1 MPKYLVEGSYT
12 DEGLKGLIKD
22 KASGRAAAIQKAAQ
36 SLGGKMDEIY
46 YTFGDTDVILLLDMP
61 DNATVAAFA
70 ITAASTGLV
79 RVKTTPLLTVEDVDH
94 AVGKNV
100 QYSAPGRYTREEH
113 CSGGNRPS
121 LQKAGFI
128 VQQ

>member
-36 SLGGKMDEIY
+36 SLGGTLDGIY
-46 YTFGDTDVILLLDMP
+46 YTFGDTDLIVLLDLP
-61 DNATVAAFA
+61 DNASMSAFA
-70 ITAASTGLV
+70 IAAASSGLI
-79 RVKTTPLLTVEDVDH
+79 RLKTRPLLTVEEVDS

-100 QYSAPGRYTREEH
+100 QYRAPGR
-113 CSGGNRPS
+113 
-121 LQKAGFI
+121 
-128 VQQ
+128 

>member
-36 SLGGKMDEIY
+36 SIGGKLNEIY
-46 YTFGDTDVILLLDMP
+46 YTFGDNDVILVLDLP
-61 DNATVAAFA
+61 DNTAAASFA

-79 RVKTTPLLTVEDVDH
+79 RVKTTPLLTVEEVDN
-94 AVGKNV
+94 AVGKTV
-100 QYSAPGRYTREEH
+100 QYKAPGR
-113 CSGGNRPS
+113 
-121 LQKAGFI
+121 
-128 VQQ
+128 